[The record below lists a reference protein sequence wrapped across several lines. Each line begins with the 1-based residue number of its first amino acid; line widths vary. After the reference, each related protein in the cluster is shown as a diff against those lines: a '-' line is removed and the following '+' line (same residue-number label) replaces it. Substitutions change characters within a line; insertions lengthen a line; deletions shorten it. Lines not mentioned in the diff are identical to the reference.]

1 MQYILSEEE
10 YNNLI
15 TNANIRKKEDQDIIN
30 KLCQM
35 VADYKPVKVY
45 WNKESL
51 EPWGCWHSREEHE
64 WYCDECPVKKE
75 CGLPKNYSK

>member
-10 YNNLI
+10 YNNLL
-15 TNANIRKKEDQDIIN
+15 TNANIRKKEDRDMIN

-35 VADYKPVKVY
+35 VADHKPVKVY
-45 WNKESL
+45 WSKEV
-51 EPWGCWHSREEHE
+51 EPWGCIHTRGKND

-75 CGLPKNYSK
+75 CGLPKHYSK

>member
-35 VADYKPVKVY
+35 VADYKPVKVF
-45 WNKESL
+45 WSEEL
-51 EPWGCWHSREEHE
+51 EPWGCWHSRTESE
-64 WYCDECPVKKE
+64 WYCDGCPVKKE
-75 CGLPKNYSK
+75 CGLPKNLSK